1 MSIQPISAAALVEQ
15 FTQLQP
21 VAGNAAL
28 ANKKGPSSGPEAV
41 LGSALAGPPLTGKIY
56 GPDGKLQ
63 SLQGPGANFL
73 AHV

>member
-1 MSIQPISAAALVEQ
+1 MSIQPISAAALVER

-21 VAGNAAL
+21 VAGSAAL

>member
-1 MSIQPISAAALVEQ
+1 MIEPISASALVER

-21 VAGNAAL
+21 VAGLAAL
-28 ANKKGPSSGPEAV
+28 SHKNGPSSGPEAS

-63 SLQGPGANFL
+63 ALQGPGANFL